1 MEQVVVTHV
10 AAYSADSECAAV
22 TLRCGEHEI
31 AVFSFGGEARVADIV
46 QTPVL
51 AVDCD
56 VRAACLDDWPDDA
69 RRAASRQWIGKTGN
83 PYGYRGCGR
92 VIDREQ
98 GLINVVGFTLD
109 VGELPCDGAVE
120 FECLRLDL

>member
-1 MEQVVVTHV
+1 MEQVVVMHV
-10 AAYSADSECAAV
+10 APYSTDSECAAV
-22 TLRCGEHEI
+22 TLRCGEHAI
-31 AVFSFGGEARVADIV
+31 TVFSFGGDARVDDIV
-46 QTPVL
+46 RTPVS
-51 AVDCD
+51 AVDCE

-83 PYGYRGCGR
+83 PYGYRGCGW

-98 GLINVVGFTLD
+98 GLIDVVGFTLD
-109 VGELPCDGAVE
+109 MGELPCDGAVE